1 MASRRGQIFA
11 RLYFEV
17 EPDADEEA
25 ARVPNMSNPLG
36 NTVEK
41 FRSRPDE
48 SRRGTKRAR
57 ARIRAHDLIIFI
69 QPRCSMAGLNIAAL
83 PPPPRYTPDRGI
95 ISRGKSGDLFE
106 IRTGDISTSVWV
118 QFISN
123 EWYYSI
129 PRARSRSISRSLKF
143 VINLRQ
149 IRIQWDEFFSPIS
162 NFVKQL
168 FFLFFFFFCIFRND
182 F

>member
-1 MASRRGQIFA
+1 
-11 RLYFEV
+11 
-17 EPDADEEA
+17 
-25 ARVPNMSNPLG
+25 
-36 NTVEK
+36 
-41 FRSRPDE
+41 
-48 SRRGTKRAR
+48 
-57 ARIRAHDLIIFI
+57 
-69 QPRCSMAGLNIAAL
+69 MAGLNIAAL

-149 IRIQWDEFFSPIS
+149 IHPMGRIFFP
-162 NFVKQL
+162 
-168 FFLFFFFFCIFRND
+168 D